1 MPAFARRR
9 PNLSSD
15 VENDFASGTRRYCR
29 CRAHAPKT
37 AGPMEYL
44 MCEGNWIVEAWIVEG
59 MDRLRMDRL
68 RMDRRWQD
76 RRVRKSLPR
85 HILCKGLHCLV
96 ACCQPEQISSAFC
109 EG

>member
-1 MPAFARRR
+1 MLAFARRR
-9 PNLSSD
+9 PNLSRD

-29 CRAHAPKT
+29 CRAHVPKT
-37 AGPMEYL
+37 AGPVEYL

-59 MDRLRMDRL
+59 MDRL